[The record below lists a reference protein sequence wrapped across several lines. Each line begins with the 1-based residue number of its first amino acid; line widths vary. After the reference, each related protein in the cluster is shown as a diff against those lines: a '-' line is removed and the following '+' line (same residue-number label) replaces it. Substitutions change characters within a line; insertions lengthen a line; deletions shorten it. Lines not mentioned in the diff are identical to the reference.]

1 MIRKEATKGSALDKG
16 HNYILMETLKVSER
30 SLGKAFS
37 IPTPR
42 LKGFS
47 LFKNWLALPVKEK
60 ARSILSTARRIVQ
73 RKYYRRKVIG

>member
-1 MIRKEATKGSALDKG
+1 MEGSALDIG
-16 HNYILMETLKVSER
+16 YNYILMETLKVSER

-42 LKGFS
+42 LKGFL

-60 ARSILSTARRIVQ
+60 ARSIFGTVRRIVK
-73 RKYYRRKVIG
+73 RKYYKLCTND